1 MNRKQWL
8 DHLRTIDR
16 LREKGL
22 LNDQGRLKCIDALI
36 DHERKEWDE
45 IEMKNAGLIP
55 KKKNEE

>member
-8 DHLRTIDR
+8 NHLRTIDR

-22 LNDQGRLKCIDALI
+22 LNDQGRLKCIDTLI